1 MPTISSCYGIL
12 IMMFWKDYNPP
23 HFHVKYGEYEALI
36 GINDF
41 SVIQGWLLPKAM
53 ALLAEW
59 ASIHHNELVE
69 NWDRGIKDLSFN
81 KIEPLK

>member
-1 MPTISSCYGIL
+1 
-12 IMMFWKDYNPP
+12 
-23 HFHVKYGEYEALI
+23 
-36 GINDF
+36 
-41 SVIQGWLLPKAM
+41 M
-53 ALLAEW
+53 ASAKSDGTLAEW